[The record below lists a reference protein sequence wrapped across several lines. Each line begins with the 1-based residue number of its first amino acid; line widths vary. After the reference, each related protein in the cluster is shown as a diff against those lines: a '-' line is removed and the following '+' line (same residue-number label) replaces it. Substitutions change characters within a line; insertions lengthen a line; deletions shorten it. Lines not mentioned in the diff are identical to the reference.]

1 MTTRKLI
8 WEQDQGGTHVA
19 RIARGSRYTVNDE
32 SHGGKPCW
40 AAHRKTRSG
49 YGSGYIVLGNRATR
63 AEAKALCEQ
72 HLSGRRVGR

>member
-8 WEQDQGGTHVA
+8 WGMDQGGTHVA
-19 RIARGSRYTVNDE
+19 KIARGSRYTVNDE
-32 SHGGKPCW
+32 SHGGKPNW

-49 YGSGYIVLGNRATR
+49 YGSGYLVLGARATL

-72 HLSGRRVGR
+72 HYAARA